1 MTGGVGAEV
10 GRVTMGDIGID
21 RQGPVTVITIANPS
35 RRNAFTGEMAR
46 TLLAAFDQAERD
58 PAVRC
63 VVVTGDDSAGPA
75 FSSGHDLAEV
85 QRSPETASDPE
96 ANAAFVRPP
105 TMSVPV
111 IAAVDGG
118 AYAAGFILALNCDL
132 RVATPEAAFCASGAR
147 IGLLPVGG
155 QLSRLLHLVPYH
167 VALELV
173 ATAAPIDGTRA
184 SEVGLVNRL
193 APSGGA
199 VEAALDLARTISQ
212 VSPAVVRSSKVG
224 LNLTLRSGLEAGLA
238 YEPAQA
244 ARLRAL
250 PDGEEGVRAFT
261 ERRAPSF
268 PDAPPDLFG

>member
-1 MTGGVGAEV
+1 MGEI
-10 GRVTMGDIGID
+10 RVETT
-21 RQGPVTVITIANPS
+21 GPVTTVTIANPS
-35 RRNAFTGEMAR
+35 RRNAFTGEMAGA
-46 TLLAAFDQAERD
+46 LLAAFDAAERD

-85 QRSPETASDPE
+85 LRSPETASDPE
-96 ANAAFVRPP
+96 ANAGFVRPAS
-105 TMSVPV
+105 MSVPV

-173 ATAAPIDGTRA
+173 ATAAPISGERA
-184 SEVGLVNRL
+184 FQVGFVNRL
-193 APSGGA
+193 ALPG
-199 VEAALDLARTISQ
+199 AALETALELAGTIAQ
-212 VSPAVVRSSKVG
+212 ASPAVVRSSKVG
-224 LNLTLRSGLEAGLA
+224 LNVTLRSGLEAGLA

-244 ARLRAL
+244 ARLRSL
-250 PDGEEGVRAFT
+250 PDGDEGVRAFT
-261 ERRAPSF
+261 ERRPPSF
-268 PDAPPDLFG
+268 DDPPADLFA